1 MMSLSSKKDGI
12 NHKPLKYYEKT
23 QKLLKKVL
31 TLMTKKGIIYLPS
44 WEKMATIS
52 LVCILYFVNKKKVKN
67 ILKKCWHSC

>member
-1 MMSLSSKKDGI
+1 MILLSSKKDEI
-12 NHKPLKYYEKT
+12 NHSRLKYCEKT
-23 QKLLKKVL
+23 QKMLKKVL
-31 TLMTKKGIIYLPS
+31 TLMAKKRIIYLLS